1 MMLNDKATGRRPQA
15 TDVALLIPLCVA
27 CLAACQVADRGETA
41 APSSYAL
48 GTTATAAEIAALDL
62 DVSPSGAGLP
72 QGLGDAV
79 AGERIYQAQCASCH
93 GAKGE
98 GVAPYPALV
107 GREPREGFSFGN
119 DPKLVRTVGNYWPS
133 ATGLFDYIRRTMPLT
148 APGTLANSEVY
159 AVTAYLLVANEILP
173 AGATLDSTSLMVVSM
188 PAKDRF
194 VPDNRRGGREV
205 RE

>member
-1 MMLNDKATGRRPQA
+1 MISERRSA
-15 TDVALLIPLCVA
+15 IGDWIAAVGLVV
-27 CLAACQVADRGETA
+27 LAACQVPDHGESATPA
-41 APSSYAL
+41 TYGI
-48 GTTATAAEIAALDL
+48 GTSASPAEVAALDL
-62 DVSPSGAGLP
+62 DVSPSGEGLP
-72 QGLGDAV
+72 QGRGDAV

-98 GVAPYPALV
+98 GVAPYPPLV

-148 APGTLANSEVY
+148 APGSLGNSEVY

-173 AGATLDSTSLMVVSM
+173 AGATLDSTSLMAVQM
-188 PAKDRF
+188 PARDHF

-205 RE
+205 R

>member
-1 MMLNDKATGRRPQA
+1 MMPNNEAGGERPEA
-15 TDVALLIPLCVA
+15 RGFLVLILGALLG
-27 CLAACQVADRGETA
+27 ACQVADHGQTA
-41 APSSYAL
+41 APSLYGI
-48 GTTATAAEIAALDL
+48 GTPAAPAEVAALNL
-62 DVSPSGAGLP
+62 DVSPSGEGLP
-72 QGLGDAV
+72 QGRGDAI

-148 APGTLANSEVY
+148 APGTLVNSEVY

-173 AGATLDSTSLMVVSM
+173 AGAVLDSTSLMAVSM

-194 VPDNRRGGREV
+194 VPDSRRGGREV
-205 RE
+205 R

>member
-1 MMLNDKATGRRPQA
+1 MPNYRARGHRPDA
-15 TDVALLIPLCVA
+15 RGSLVVVLGALLG
-27 CLAACQVADRGETA
+27 ACQVADRGETA
-41 APSSYAL
+41 APSLYGI
-48 GTTATAAEIAALDL
+48 GTPAAPAEVAALNL
-62 DVSPSGAGLP
+62 DVSPSGEGLP
-72 QGLGDAV
+72 QGRGDAM

-119 DPKLVRTVGNYWPS
+119 DPKLVRTIGNYWPS

-148 APGTLANSEVY
+148 APGTLVNSEVY

-173 AGATLDSTSLMVVSM
+173 AGAALDSTSLMAVRM
-188 PAKDRF
+188 PATDRF
-194 VPDNRRGGREV
+194 VPDDRRGSKEV
-205 RE
+205 R